1 MLVFLAAPARFQPP
15 PKAVSGFKIT
25 PELRTKPYSEESSSG
40 PPLPPGPSRKTG
52 TLQCESLKPILCQ
65 KSFRTSPDHETG
77 RGVLFSHSFLPL
89 NQRFRPSQISTQ
101 QALISKTR
109 PEQPQPARRLQKISA
124 LSNPRD
130 TKVLFQNPWPKH
142 SSCRAQPRLKPG
154 T

>member
-1 MLVFLAAPARFQPP
+1 MLVFLAVPARFQYP

-52 TLQCESLKPILCQ
+52 TLQCESLKPILDQ

-77 RGVLFSHSFLPL
+77 RGVLFLHSFLPL
-89 NQRFRPSQISTQ
+89 NQQFRSSPTRPFK
-101 QALISKTR
+101 ALTGTTR
-109 PEQPQPARRLQKISA
+109 PEQPQLARRLQKISA